1 MMRIRTAGSDAV
13 QRARREQAGVVIVVA
28 QRTFTRPPITIRHE
42 TSRLAVL
49 AVKIVL
55 SLRNYLPLFT
65 VLFSTK
71 WPLICGFVT

>member
-1 MMRIRTAGSDAV
+1 M
-13 QRARREQAGVVIVVA
+13 IVVA